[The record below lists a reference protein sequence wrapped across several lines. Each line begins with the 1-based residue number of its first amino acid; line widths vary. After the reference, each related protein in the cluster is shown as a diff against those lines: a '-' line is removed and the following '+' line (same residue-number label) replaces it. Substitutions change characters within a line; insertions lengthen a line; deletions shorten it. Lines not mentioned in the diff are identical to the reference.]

1 MEEVNRRRRT
11 VLQVQVEELHR
22 GAQSNLHRPA
32 NVDSTLAL
40 VLVSRGLC
48 ACSSPVVRR
57 GLVDAGGQTK
67 KGGFPRTSPT
77 SPRTGHFQAFFVFR
91 AESFGRQNVP
101 VCPGP
106 GTGRSVPALGR
117 CCQRNEVCLEAWIFC
132 WSVLS
137 LVCRRLVLRFAVHFS
152 HLDRFVIAG
161 FGQSL
166 QSPSRLAS
174 SRLAWATRRCMSLR
188 SDVWALFWSYCRRAC
203 FLASTSS
210 EVGSGRGDACW
221 ALCVALRGVLFPAC
235 FALVGG
241 LPPAL
246 LGFGN
251 GRVNSKV
258 RPTAHSCG
266 HVGGFIPQTP

>member
-1 MEEVNRRRRT
+1 MCVFLSHCPTRAGRCGRANKERWVPPDVSHISQNRAIA
-11 VLQVQVEELHR
+11 
-22 GAQSNLHRPA
+22 G
-32 NVDSTLAL
+32 
-40 VLVSRGLC
+40 VSRPPG
-48 ACSSPVVRR
+48 P
-57 GLVDAGGQTK
+57 
-67 KGGFPRTSPT
+67 
-77 SPRTGHFQAFFVFR
+77 
-91 AESFGRQNVP
+91 ESFGRQNVP

-106 GTGRSVPALGR
+106 GPGRSVPALGR

-166 QSPSRLAS
+166 QSPRRLAS
-174 SRLAWATRRCMSLR
+174 SRLAWATRRCMSFR

-246 LGFGN
+246 LGFGK

-258 RPTAHSCG
+258 RPIAHSCG
-266 HVGGFIPQTP
+266 QDEGSWWRGSRNCAPGRAVPQPR

>member
-1 MEEVNRRRRT
+1 MCVF
-11 VLQVQVEELHR
+11 L
-22 GAQSNLHRPA
+22 S
-32 NVDSTLAL
+32 AL
-40 VLVSRGLC
+40 
-48 ACSSPVVRR
+48 VRR
-57 GLVDAGGQTK
+57 GWSMREGKQRKVE
-67 KGGFPRTSPT
+67 FPRTSPT
-77 SPRTGHFQAFFVFR
+77 SPRTGQFAGVSR
-91 AESFGRQNVP
+91 PSGPESFGRQNVP

-106 GTGRSVPALGR
+106 GLGRSVPARGR

-166 QSPSRLAS
+166 QSPRRLAS
-174 SRLAWATRRCMSLR
+174 SRLAWATRRCMSFR

-246 LGFGN
+246 LGFGK
-251 GRVNSKV
+251 GRVIVEGSAYCPFV
-258 RPTAHSCG
+258 RGRLMARR
-266 HVGGFIPQTP
+266 

>member
-1 MEEVNRRRRT
+1 MREGKQRKVGSPGRLPHLPEPGNRRRF
-11 VLQVQVEELHR
+11 
-22 GAQSNLHRPA
+22 P
-32 NVDSTLAL
+32 
-40 VLVSRGLC
+40 
-48 ACSSPVVRR
+48 SSGP
-57 GLVDAGGQTK
+57 
-67 KGGFPRTSPT
+67 P
-77 SPRTGHFQAFFVFR
+77 
-91 AESFGRQNVP
+91 ESFGRQNVP

-106 GTGRSVPALGR
+106 GLGRSVPARGR

-166 QSPSRLAS
+166 QSPRRLAS

-246 LGFGN
+246 LSS
-251 GRVNSKV
+251 GRSSMNSKV
-258 RPTAHSCG
+258 RPIAHSCG
-266 HVGGFIPQTP
+266 DSMGTISGRDMDSGSPPRAWGQQRPRPLHL

>member
-1 MEEVNRRRRT
+1 MREGKQRKVGSPGRLPHLPEPGNRRRF
-11 VLQVQVEELHR
+11 
-22 GAQSNLHRPA
+22 P
-32 NVDSTLAL
+32 
-40 VLVSRGLC
+40 
-48 ACSSPVVRR
+48 SSGP
-57 GLVDAGGQTK
+57 
-67 KGGFPRTSPT
+67 
-77 SPRTGHFQAFFVFR
+77 
-91 AESFGRQNVP
+91 ESFGRQNVP

-106 GTGRSVPALGR
+106 GPGRSVPARGR

-166 QSPSRLAS
+166 QSPRRLAS

-246 LGFGN
+246 LSS
-251 GRVNSKV
+251 GRSSMNSKV
-258 RPTAHSCG
+258 RPIAHSCG
-266 HVGGFIPQTP
+266 YVGGFIPQTP